1 MWRPLLQRGARRV
14 PEQRFRHGAVYVK
27 ALAEYLLDEG
37 YSQNDIFS
45 GTSFG
50 PDLLAQD
57 KPFAEFPDIA
67 VFFEHAAT
75 LSGNDVLGFERG
87 IQRDMRLSGLLSYV
101 GLSSPTVRDFVK
113 NFARYRRVFTDV
125 VELDETILDQ
135 ESVLS
140 WYFRVPAKVERRQ
153 LVEFGASGI
162 LSGLEKAAQQ
172 KLRLR
177 KACFR
182 HLRKTHIDV
191 IEDYLGCR
199 VEFGAP
205 DNAFFFEPSTLD
217 LPLVTADSELYAI
230 LRQYAE
236 DVLQR
241 ERRNSSALIVDV
253 ERAIAARLAAGE
265 ANQDRVARALGF
277 SSRTLARRLAQEG
290 TTFFGTLRDLREGLA
305 ISYLTNSDLGLGEIA
320 YLLGYSNLSSFT
332 DAFKRWVGVSPGRY
346 RATAAAKT

>member
-1 MWRPLLQRGARRV
+1 M
-14 PEQRFRHGAVYVK
+14 PEQRFRHGAVYVRS
-27 ALAEYLLDEG
+27 LAEYLLAEG
-37 YSQNDIFS
+37 YSQRDVFK
-45 GTSFG
+45 GTAF
-50 PDLLAQD
+50 DAELLTQE

-67 VFFEHAAT
+67 AFFEHAAA

-87 IQRDMRLSGLLSYV
+87 IQRDMRRTGLLSYV
-101 GLSSPTVRDFVK
+101 GLSSPTVRDFIK

-125 VELDETILDQ
+125 VELDETILDR

-153 LVEFGASGI
+153 MVEFGASGI
-162 LSGLEKAAQQ
+162 LSGLEKAVQQ

-182 HLRKTHIDV
+182 HLRKTNIDV

-205 DNAFFFEPSTLD
+205 DNAFFFEPSALD
-217 LPLVTADSELYAI
+217 LPLATADHELYSV

-236 DVLQR
+236 DVLDR
-241 ERRNSSALIVDV
+241 KRRNSSALIVDV
-253 ERAIAARLAAGE
+253 ERAIAARLASGE
-265 ANQDRVARALGF
+265 ANQDRIAREMGF
-277 SSRTLARRLAQEG
+277 SSRTLARRLEQEG
-290 TTFFGTLRDLREGLA
+290 TTFFRTLQDLRESLA
-305 ISYLTNSDLGLGEIA
+305 INYLKNSDLGLGEIA

-346 RATAAAKT
+346 RATVAADT

>member
-1 MWRPLLQRGARRV
+1 M
-14 PEQRFRHGAVYVK
+14 PEQRYRHGAIYAK
-27 ALAEYLLDEG
+27 SLAVYLLAEG
-37 YSQNDIFS
+37 YSESQVFS
-45 GTSFG
+45 ATAFT

-67 VFFEHAAT
+67 DFFEHAAT
-75 LSGNDVLGFERG
+75 LSGNDILGFERG
-87 IQRDMRLSGLLSYV
+87 IERDMRRSGLLSYV
-101 GLSSPTVRDFVK
+101 GLSSPTVRDFIK

-125 VELDETILDQ
+125 VELDESRLDQ
-135 ESVLS
+135 ECVLS
-140 WYFRVPAKVERRQ
+140 WYFRVPARVERRQ

-162 LSGLEKAAQQ
+162 LSGLEKAAHQ

-177 KACFR
+177 KVCFR

-191 IEDYLGCR
+191 IEDFLGCP
-199 VEFGAP
+199 VEFGAAE
-205 DNAFFFEPSTLD
+205 NAFFFDPSALEV
-217 LPLVTADSELYAI
+217 PLATADHELYSV

-236 DVLQR
+236 DVLDHG
-241 ERRNSSALIVDV
+241 RRNTSALIVDV

-290 TTFFGTLRDLREGLA
+290 TTFFCTLQELREGLA
-305 ISYLTNSDLGLGEIA
+305 ISYLKNSDLGLGEIA

-346 RATAAAKT
+346 RATAATEG

>member
-1 MWRPLLQRGARRV
+1 M
-14 PEQRFRHGAVYVK
+14 PEQRYRHGAVYAK
-27 ALAEYLLDEG
+27 SLAEFLLAEG
-37 YSQNDIFS
+37 FSQGQVFS
-45 GTSFG
+45 GTAFG
-50 PDLLAQD
+50 PDLLIQD

-67 VFFEHAAT
+67 EFFERAAI

-87 IQRDMRLSGLLSYV
+87 IQRDMRRTGLLSYV
-101 GLSSPTVRDFVK
+101 GLSSPTVRDFIK
-113 NFARYRRVFTDV
+113 NFARYRRVFSDV
-125 VELDETILDQ
+125 VELDESRLEQ

-153 LVEFGASGI
+153 IVEFGASGI
-162 LSGLEKAAQQ
+162 LSGLEMAAQQ

-182 HLRKTHIDV
+182 HLRKTHVDV
-191 IEDYLGCR
+191 IEDHLGCR

-205 DNAFFFEPSTLD
+205 DNAFFFEPSVFD
-217 LPLVTADSELYAI
+217 LPLATADHELYSV

-236 DVLQR
+236 EILKR
-241 ERRNSSALIVDV
+241 ERRNTSALIVDV

-277 SSRTLARRLAQEG
+277 GSRTLARRLAQEG
-290 TTFFGTLRDLREGLA
+290 TTFFRTLRDLREGLA
-305 ISYLTNSDLGLGEIA
+305 ISYLKNSDLGLGEIA
-320 YLLGYSNLSSFT
+320 YLLGYSNPSSFN

-346 RATAAAKT
+346 RTTAVAEG